1 MLHHYHRIKNELKNQ
16 RLTFFVILALN
27 FFFSAVISLTIYID
41 SSYLSSAIA
50 GSGFLGDE
58 ARANPERYVGFI
70 YTGAALT
77 TIIGLIFAPMALRRI
92 GNYKATLSALILFI
106 LMLLGLALTDSA
118 LFIIPSFVLAQ
129 MLVSVL
135 YFNFD
140 IFLERYSK
148 DVSTGRIRGLY
159 LTLGSI
165 AWLLPPVF
173 AGYLSENFGYNTV
186 YLTAALL
193 LLPNIFLVMR
203 YLNHFEDMR
212 YDGESFLMTR
222 EEVIKNKNIFNIL
235 TASFFL
241 QFFFSWMVIYS
252 PLYLSNLGWSKSEIG
267 LIFTIALSAFIFFPL
282 PAGWLADRYIGEKE
296 LITGGFVLMGATSFF
311 FPFLGAIAAPLW
323 LWALVL
329 FIGRAGASVVEA
341 MTESYFFKHVNA
353 GNAALVGY
361 FRRTRPTAY
370 AIAPLIA
377 SYVMEAGLL
386 KLPQVF
392 FLLGILMI
400 VPLYF
405 VVRLDDTK

>member
-41 SSYLSSAIA
+41 SSYLSQAIA
-50 GSGFLGDE
+50 QSGFLGDE
-58 ARANPERYVGFI
+58 ARANPERFVGFI

-77 TIIGLIFAPMALRRI
+77 TILGLILAPMVLRLL
-92 GNYKATLSALILFI
+92 GNYRVTLTALILCF

-118 LFIIPSFVLAQ
+118 LFIVPSFILAQ
-129 MLVSVL
+129 MLISVL

-148 DVSTGRIRGLY
+148 DASTGRIRGLY
-159 LTLGSI
+159 LMLGSV

-173 AGYLSENFGYNTV
+173 AGHITEAYGYDTV

-203 YLNHFEDMR
+203 YLNHFTDMR

-222 EEVIKNKNIFNIL
+222 EEVMKNKNIFNIL

-241 QFFFSWMVIYS
+241 QFFFAWLVIYS
-252 PLYLSNLGWSKSEIG
+252 PLYLSDLGWSKSQIG
-267 LIFTIALSAFIFFPL
+267 LIFTIALSAFIVFPL
-282 PAGWLADRYIGEKE
+282 PAGWLADRFIGEKE
-296 LITGGFVLMGATSFF
+296 LLSGGFVLMATTSAML
-311 FPFLGAIAAPLW
+311 PYLGAVMAPMW

-329 FIGRAGASVVEA
+329 FVGRAGASVVEA
-341 MTESYFFKHVNA
+341 MSESYFFKHVNA

-361 FRRTRPTAY
+361 FRRTRPMAY
-370 AIAPLIA
+370 AIAPFLA
-377 SYVMEAGLL
+377 SYLLEAQILA
-386 KLPQVF
+386 LPQL
-392 FLLGILMI
+392 FLLLGALMLL
-400 VPLYF
+400 PLYF
-405 VVRLDDTK
+405 VAGLVDTK